1 MILMQRKEKMMFE
14 VMRDILIDESIRQA
28 EVVEAGL
35 IDQVSAGAPW
45 WNVEE

>member
-1 MILMQRKEKMMFE
+1 MFE
-14 VMRDILIDESIRQA
+14 IIRDILVDESTRQA